1 MGIHN
6 QIPHVLPAVLYLFC
20 NTIMHL
26 LFLKSETFTLRPA
39 SFSRKYS
46 LVVHMV
52 KTQDTISDARSSLR
66 ECGTGKISTAQGSSI
81 SLRSSAPPAT
91 GPVRDLLWTRAALRL
106 CARCSSTSITR
117 DLSTAATELSTGAPA
132 V

>member
-52 KTQDTISDARSSLR
+52 KNLPVIQETWVQSL
-66 ECGTGKISTAQGSSI
+66 
-81 SLRSSAPPAT
+81 
-91 GPVRDLLWTRAALRL
+91 V
-106 CARCSSTSITR
+106 
-117 DLSTAATELSTGAPA
+117 
-132 V
+132 